1 MCTTDADVFHDDL
14 WRVVTANDDFL
25 VPAERNDVLVE
36 FFTAIF
42 DLTVFELGIGRFKS
56 RKVEEW
62 VWPALMLEL
71 IGEIML
77 AQLAIGLLVSV
88 KLAMLILPLGKV
100 IGNPIFQ
107 AQEVYVLDGPW
118 AFTQA

>member
-1 MCTTDADVFHDDL
+1 
-14 WRVVTANDDFL
+14 
-25 VPAERNDVLVE
+25 
-36 FFTAIF
+36 
-42 DLTVFELGIGRFKS
+42 
-56 RKVEEW
+56 
-62 VWPALMLEL
+62 MLEL

-107 AQEVYVLDGPW
+107 AQEVYVLDGP
-118 AFTQA
+118 